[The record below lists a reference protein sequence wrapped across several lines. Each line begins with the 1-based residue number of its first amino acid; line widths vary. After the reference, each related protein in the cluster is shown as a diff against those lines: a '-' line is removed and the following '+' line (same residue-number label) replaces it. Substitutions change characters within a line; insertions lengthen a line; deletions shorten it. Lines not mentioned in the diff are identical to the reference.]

1 LSEVISAVENKD
13 ISFDD
18 LNQANSE
25 ILNATKRIDTLIY
38 LVTYLNALKF
48 YQMADSGS

>member
-1 LSEVISAVENKD
+1 LFEVISAIENKV

-18 LNQANSE
+18 LNHANSE
-25 ILNATKRIDTLIY
+25 IPDASKRIDTLIY